1 MEMKMTEL
9 TFEQAH
15 DVNGGFDPVTATAV
29 VFAVGFLVGFIQEM
43 IN

>member
-1 MEMKMTEL
+1 MKEL

-29 VFAVGFLVGFIQEM
+29 VFAVGFLVGFFHEIM
-43 IN
+43 N